1 MKKLFFCLLGG
12 AMMLNSCTD
21 DSGIFVPDGIKE
33 PTLPVET
40 KPNEVVKGD
49 VFSKLNLDYPG
60 LEKVK
65 QHYEAGEH
73 YLAAKELLEY
83 YRWRSNV
90 VNPFI
95 NTFVTASTVDLNKA
109 DQALVYRFCVANY
122 VEKENTPAKD
132 DDVYYNFKKDDGTI
146 NWGWKPDNSS
156 VDREFYYQQHRHQ
169 WMEPQAKAYAATK
182 NEAYFNNWVDVYSS
196 WMAAYPCPNKAFK
209 DPKIYN
215 LEPGYEWKALQP
227 TERVLSQMNI
237 IQYYLIS
244 PNFTPE
250 WLSVVMNA
258 FAESVEMI
266 RMNYIKD
273 GNIRVSQGQAVASA
287 GILFPEFK
295 NAEEWIKEG
304 IKTMDTSIQFRKD
317 GVHVDLDFGYHISA
331 ITDYLEVYKLAKANN
346 RLDIIPAGYLEQLR
360 NAAHFVADMIYPDYT
375 VDNFNDTHSSTYNRS
390 DVDPKNS
397 VLQNRFRDY
406 LEVFPDD
413 QELLWLAWDG
423 KKGGTKPSWKSKAY
437 TDAGYYMFR
446 SKDWAKDQG
455 IMMIHKNNNNPPA
468 GEKNIPK
475 WHCQPD
481 NGTFSLWYKGVNFL
495 PDAGSYS
502 YDDDGTGNTPRDKY
516 RRYTLHNTL
525 SCQSKDI
532 LESQQL
538 GKFLKQ
544 ESTDMY
550 ELIVTQNTPY
560 KAGENV
566 DGFVPAF
573 DINHRRAIFFVDSKF
588 FVIVDEAY
596 YDGIYDKTTKINLN
610 FHLYSEKDKKASIIN
625 NPKGNDNKYAA
636 IKTTFQNYNL
646 LMKTYSETKQADFEI
661 KLLNKVGDDV
671 AVSNKPGTTIGEVRD
686 YVQIIERIPS
696 SGKAARLITVLYPSD
711 GDADESKVSEAKF
724 IDNESGQ
731 EGTFHPEGA
740 AVKVRV
746 DGKDYE
752 LKYTLQ

>member
-21 DSGIFVPDGIKE
+21 DSGVFVPDGIKE

-40 KPNEVVKGD
+40 KPNEAVKGD

-90 VNPFI
+90 VNPAVPSY
-95 NTFVTASTVDLNKA
+95 VTASNIDINKA
-109 DQALVYRFCVANY
+109 NQALEYRFCVAKY
-122 VEKENTPAKD
+122 VETEGATD
-132 DDVYYNFKKDDGTI
+132 DQDIYYSFKNDDGTI
-146 NWGWKPDNSS
+146 KWGWKPDVQS

-182 NEAYFNNWVDVYSS
+182 NEDYIKNWIEVYSS
-196 WMAAYPCPNKAFK
+196 WMEKYPCPNAPFD

-237 IQYYLIS
+237 IQYYLTS

-250 WLSVVMNA
+250 WLTIVLNA

-266 RMNYIKD
+266 RMNYIAD

-295 NAEEWIKEG
+295 NAEEWIKDG
-304 IKTMDTSIQFRKD
+304 INTMDTSIQFRTD

-331 ITDYLEVYKLAKANN
+331 ITDYLEVYKLAKTNN
-346 RLDIIPAGYLEQLR
+346 RLDVIPAGYLDQLR
-360 NAAHFVADMIYPDYT
+360 NATHFVADMIYPNFT

-390 DVDPKNS
+390 DISPKNS

-423 KKGGTKPSWKSKAY
+423 KKGGTQPSWTRKAY
-437 TDAGYYMFR
+437 SDAGYYMFR
-446 SKDWAKDQG
+446 SKDWNMEKG
-455 IMMIHKNNNNPPA
+455 IMMVHKNNENSA
-468 GEKNIPK
+468 QK

-481 NGTFSLWYKGVNFL
+481 NGTLSLWYNGVNFL

-502 YDDDGTGNTPRDKY
+502 YNDPDPTGMRPKY
-516 RRYTLHNTL
+516 RKYSLHNTL
-525 SCQSKDI
+525 TCQGKDI

-538 GKFLKQ
+538 GELLKQ
-544 ESTDMY
+544 ESTDEY

-560 KAGENV
+560 KGGENAN
-566 DGFVPAF
+566 GYTPKG
-573 DINHRRAIFFVDSKF
+573 DIKHRRSIFFVDNKF
-588 FVIVDEAY
+588 FVVVDEAY
-596 YDGIYDKTTKINLN
+596 SNYNSEGATEDVKVNLNYHVLKEEIEPEYKKYADNSCVYAVTKLSKNNLLIKTFSGSNTDTSNFKIEKPSGEINVSDRPGSAEAGNRAWIKINDR
-610 FHLYSEKDKKASIIN
+610 SK
-625 NPKGNDNKYAA
+625 
-636 IKTTFQNYNL
+636 
-646 LMKTYSETKQADFEI
+646 
-661 KLLNKVGDDV
+661 
-671 AVSNKPGTTIGEVRD
+671 
-686 YVQIIERIPS
+686 
-696 SGKAARLITVLYPSD
+696 SGKAARLITVLYPFE
-711 GDADESKVSEAKF
+711 GAADEKKV
-724 IDNESGQ
+724 ESAIFTDSTD
-731 EGTFHPEGA
+731 GTFNPEGA
-740 AVKVRV
+740 AVKVTV
-746 DGKDYE
+746 DGQTYE

>member
-21 DSGIFVPDGIKE
+21 DSGVFVPDGIKE

-40 KPNEVVKGD
+40 KPNEAVKGD

-109 DQALVYRFCVANY
+109 NEALEYRFCVANY
-122 VEKENTPAKD
+122 VADEKTPAKD

-196 WMAAYPCPNKAFK
+196 WMSKYPCPNKAFVDPNIK
-209 DPKIYN
+209 D
-215 LEPGYEWKALQP
+215 LEEGYEWKALQP
-227 TERVLSQMNI
+227 TERVLSQMNV

-266 RMNYIKD
+266 RMNYIED

-295 NAEEWIKEG
+295 NAEEWIKDG
-304 IKTMDTSIQFRKD
+304 INTMDTSIQFRKD

-346 RLDIIPAGYLEQLR
+346 RLDIIPTGYLEQLR

-446 SKDWAKDQG
+446 SKNWDTSQKKG
-455 IMMIHKNNNNPPA
+455 IMMIHKNNENSSQ
-468 GEKNIPK
+468 K

-481 NGTFSLWYKGVNFL
+481 NGTFSLWYNGVNFL

-502 YDDDGTGNTPRDKY
+502 YNDDGSGNTARDKY

-566 DGFVPAF
+566 NGFVPAF

-671 AVSNKPGTTIGEVRD
+671 AVSNKPGATIGEVRD

-696 SGKAARLITVLYPSD
+696 SGKAARLITVLYPFD
-711 GDADESKVSEAKF
+711 GDADESKVSDAKF

-731 EGTFHPEGA
+731 EGTFHPNGA
-740 AVKVRV
+740 AVKVTV
-746 DGKDYE
+746 DGQDYE

>member
-1 MKKLFFCLLGG
+1 MKKLFFYLLGG

-109 DQALVYRFCVANY
+109 NEALEYRFCVANY
-122 VEKENTPAKD
+122 VADEKTPAKD

-196 WMAAYPCPNKAFK
+196 WMSKYPCPNKAFVDPNIK
-209 DPKIYN
+209 D
-215 LEPGYEWKALQP
+215 LEEGYEWKALQP
-227 TERVLSQMNI
+227 TERVLSQMNV

-266 RMNYIKD
+266 RMNYIED

-295 NAEEWIKEG
+295 NAEEWIKDG
-304 IKTMDTSIQFRKD
+304 INAMDTSIQFRKD

-346 RLDIIPAGYLEQLR
+346 RLDIIPTGYLEQLR

-446 SKDWAKDQG
+446 SKNWDTSQKKG
-455 IMMIHKNNNNPPA
+455 IMMIHKNNENSSQ
-468 GEKNIPK
+468 K

-481 NGTFSLWYKGVNFL
+481 NGTFSLWYNGVNFL

-502 YDDDGTGNTPRDKY
+502 YNHGSTERNNYRKY
-516 RRYTLHNTL
+516 SLHNTL
-525 SCQSKDI
+525 TCQGKDI

-538 GKFLKQ
+538 GEFLKQ
-544 ESTDMY
+544 ESTDKY

-560 KAGENV
+560 KGGETAN
-566 DGFVPAF
+566 GYTPKG
-573 DINHRRAIFFVDSKF
+573 DIKHRRAIFFVDNKF
-588 FVIVDEAY
+588 FVVVDEAY
-596 YDGIYDKTTKINLN
+596 SNYNSEGTTEDIKVNLN
-610 FHLYSEKDKKASIIN
+610 FHVLKENTDPIIKKYEDNSCVYAVTQLTN
-625 NPKGNDNKYAA
+625 NNLL
-636 IKTTFQNYNL
+636 IKTFSGSDS
-646 LMKTYSETKQADFEI
+646 KTENFSIEI
-661 KLLNKVGDDV
+661 KSGDIN
-671 AVSNKPGTTIGEVRD
+671 VSDRPGKAEAGNRSWVKINDR
-686 YVQIIERIPS
+686 S
-696 SGKAARLITVLYPSD
+696 KAGKAARLITILYP
-711 GDADESKVSEAKF
+711 F
-724 IDNESGQ
+724 
-731 EGTFHPEGA
+731 EGTYDEKKVEAASFTDSADGTFNPNGA
-740 AVKVRV
+740 VVKVTV
-746 DGKDYE
+746 DGQTYE
-752 LKYTLQ
+752 LKYTL

>member
-21 DSGIFVPDGIKE
+21 DSGVFVPDGIKE

-109 DQALVYRFCVANY
+109 NQALEYRFCVANY
-122 VEKENTPAKD
+122 VEKENTSAKD

-196 WMAAYPCPNKAFK
+196 WMSKYPCPNKAFVDPNIK
-209 DPKIYN
+209 D
-215 LEPGYEWKALQP
+215 LEEGYEWKALQP

-304 IKTMDTSIQFRKD
+304 INAMDTSIQFRKD

-446 SKDWAKDQG
+446 SKNWDTSQKKG
-455 IMMIHKNNNNPPA
+455 IMMIHKNNENSSQ
-468 GEKNIPK
+468 K

-481 NGTFSLWYKGVNFL
+481 NGTFSLWYNGVNFL

-502 YDDDGTGNTPRDKY
+502 YNDPDPTGMRPKY
-516 RRYTLHNTL
+516 RRSTLHNTM
-525 SCQSKDI
+525 SIFTKDI
-532 LESQQL
+532 YENRQL
-538 GKFLKQ
+538 GKFIYK
-544 ESTDMY
+544 ESTDKY
-550 ELIVTQNTPY
+550 EVIVTENSPY
-560 KAGENV
+560 EAGV
-566 DGFVPAF
+566 IFKGDKDGNKPEG
-573 DINHRRAIFFVDSKF
+573 DIRHRRSIFFVDDKF
-588 FVIVDEAY
+588 FVLLDEVY
-596 YDGIYDKTTKINLN
+596 STSPNDNHKINFN
-610 FHLYSEKDKKASIIN
+610 FHLLSEDNGKVQATVENDPKTSENKDYALAKTNLSGSNLLIKSFADTKGSFEMTPKKKA
-625 NPKGNDNKYAA
+625 
-636 IKTTFQNYNL
+636 
-646 LMKTYSETKQADFEI
+646 
-661 KLLNKVGDDV
+661 DDI
-671 AVSNKPGTTIGEVRD
+671 AVSSKQGATVGNVRD
-686 YVQIIERIPS
+686 WVMINLSIPA
-696 SGKAARLITVLYPSD
+696 GNAARLITVLYPSD
-711 GDADESKVSEAKF
+711 GAAGDGKNISAEFIHENGEAA
-724 IDNESGQ
+724 
-731 EGTFHPEGA
+731 GTFNPNGA

-746 DGKDYE
+746 DGQDYE